1 MIKKSA
7 FICLLAFTAC
17 NSPEYKAAPGQP
29 AYFNLKAYFQQQAAA
44 LQKRNPAVKKTV
56 LANGSAETKQLKITS
71 WSKELSSFIDADMNK
86 RAWAGEFQKAI
97 TDSTETYTSE
107 SDKVPVKQVRIY
119 RSNNQIS
126 GVQIF
131 IRNNNYLYTS
141 TDTLSYYP
149 GKRYEVRKTQHIKLM
164 DKKEYR
170 ITGVF

>member
-1 MIKKSA
+1 MKRSA
-7 FICLLAFTAC
+7 FLFLLAFAAC

-29 AYFNLKAYFQQQAAA
+29 EYFNLKAYFQQQAAA

-56 LANGSAETKQLKITS
+56 LVNGRAETKELKIPS

-86 RAWAGEFQKAI
+86 RAWAGEFKKAT
-97 TDSTETYTSE
+97 TDSTETYTSHN
-107 SDKVPVKQVRIY
+107 DKVPVKQVRIY
-119 RSNNQIS
+119 RTDKQIS

-131 IRNNNYLYTS
+131 IKNDNYLYTS

-164 DKKEYR
+164 QKKQYR
-170 ITGVF
+170 ITGIF

>member
-1 MIKKSA
+1 MMKKSA
-7 FICLLAFTAC
+7 ILFLFALAAC

-44 LQKRNPAVKKTV
+44 LQQRNPQVKKTV
-56 LANGSAETKQLKITS
+56 LANGKEETKELKIAS
-71 WSKELSSFIDADMNK
+71 WTKELSSFIDADMNK
-86 RAWAGEFQKAI
+86 RAWAGEFRKAV
-97 TDSTETYTSE
+97 TDSTETYTSSNE
-107 SDKVPVKQVRIY
+107 KVPVKQVRIY
-119 RSNNQIS
+119 RSNKQIS

-131 IRNNNYLYTS
+131 IKNDNYLYTS

-170 ITGVF
+170 VTGIF

>member
-1 MIKKSA
+1 MMKRSA
-7 FICLLAFTAC
+7 FFFLLALAAC

-29 AYFNLKAYFQQQAAA
+29 EYFNLKAYFQQQAAE
-44 LQKRNPAVKKTV
+44 LQQRNPAVKKTV
-56 LANGSAETKQLKITS
+56 LANGRAETKELKVAS
-71 WSKELSSFIDADMNK
+71 WTKELGSFIDADINK
-86 RAWAGEFQKAI
+86 RAWAGEFQKTS
-97 TDSTETYTSE
+97 TDSTETYTSHNE
-107 SDKVPVKQVRIY
+107 KVPVKQVRIY
-119 RSNNQIS
+119 KSDKQIS

-164 DKKEYR
+164 QQKEYR